1 MMKRGEKK
9 PGLKEAWGGKQ
20 GPGFVMLHSFTYG
33 CFVGEISLH
42 QEGYWYAL
50 SFYCV
55 PGSVR
60 GTSPHGVSHNDHNT
74 AAKQES

>member
-1 MMKRGEKK
+1 MSHPLMRADFDDEKRRVK

-20 GPGFVMLHSFTYG
+20 GPGFVMLHSFTCG

-42 QEGYWYAL
+42 QEGYRYAF

-60 GTSPHGVSHNDHNT
+60 GTFPHSVS
-74 AAKQES
+74 